1 MMWPLYQRLLP
12 EQFTDWSEKRKMS
25 RRRQSA
31 ARPRQPHLSRYR
43 CALPRSNGIMCI
55 WISGLPLSVRFVSAK
70 LQNCELLPSVRIT
83 ACTKAT
89 CTNIEEHIY
98 VIISPAGWSCS
109 PSTWF
114 SGQNSWLWAG
124 YKCSWTAYWAYLHM
138 GAWWGLYAWEAESV
152 SASYKGAWSE
162 Q

>member
-55 WISGLPLSVRFVSAK
+55 WIAGLPLSVRFVSAK

-98 VIISPAGWSCS
+98 VISFSCRLKLQPVNLVFRS
-109 PSTWF
+109 KQLTV
-114 SGQNSWLWAG
+114 SWLQMLMNSLLSILTYG
-124 YKCSWTAYWAYLHM
+124 SMMRTLRMRSRKC
-138 GAWWGLYAWEAESV
+138 
-152 SASYKGAWSE
+152 
-162 Q
+162 